1 MINGRARLSV
11 GTIPAQEVAYL
22 DCVRPR
28 GAFIVGWIDF
38 DPDKG
43 ERNVEHRRY
52 ALLLL
57 HSGRVIASRGS
68 DVRAIPEAIFSYIRK
83 NSCS

>member
-1 MINGRARLSV
+1 
-11 GTIPAQEVAYL
+11 
-22 DCVRPR
+22 VRPR
-28 GAFIVGWIDF
+28 GAFVVGWIDF

-43 ERNVEHRRY
+43 DRNVECRRY

-68 DVRAIPEAIFSYIRK
+68 DIRAIPEAIFSYIRK